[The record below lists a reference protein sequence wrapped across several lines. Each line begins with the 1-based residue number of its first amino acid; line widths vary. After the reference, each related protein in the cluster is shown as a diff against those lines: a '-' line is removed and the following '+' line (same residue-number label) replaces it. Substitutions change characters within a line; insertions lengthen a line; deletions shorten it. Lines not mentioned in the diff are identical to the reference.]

1 MVKNPLYHL
10 LNAGNMGLIPG
21 LEIFPEEGNG
31 NPLQYSCLENS
42 MDRGAWQATVHGV
55 EKVSHMTERLNNN
68 NFENETVSDAH
79 KVSSSELAL
88 TKVMLVSARSIFTL
102 EFQTNSS
109 HFQCEHLS
117 FRWKH
122 ELSNVPST
130 PSCSGGCTCLVCIQ
144 PFMSH
149 Q

>member
-1 MVKNPLYHL
+1 MVKNSLYHL
-10 LNAGNMGLIPG
+10 LNVGNTGLIPG
-21 LEIFPEEGNG
+21 LEIFLEEGNG

-42 MDRGAWQATVHGV
+42 MDRGAWQATVHGLAK
-55 EKVSHMTERLNNN
+55 ESHMTERLNNS
-68 NFENETVSDAH
+68 NFENETVSDVH

-88 TKVMLVSARSIFTL
+88 TKVMLISARSIFTL

-117 FRWKH
+117 FRRKH
-122 ELSNVPST
+122 ELSSVPST
-130 PSCSGGCTCLVCIQ
+130 PSCSECLVCIQ